1 MKGRDDIASVNQPGD
16 RIKLE
21 YRDDQGR
28 LLTPKEAFRQ
38 LSYRFHG
45 IEPSKKTKE
54 KRERQLQDRIEKK
67 KSKLQGNKVSGSS
80 FSTLVRGGNFES
92 QIKKSQQ
99 PFVSLDIQ

>member
-1 MKGRDDIASVNQPGD
+1 MGRKNDIKGRDDMASVNKPGD

-45 IEPSKKTKE
+45 RTVKNEGKT
-54 KRERQLQDRIEKK
+54 
-67 KSKLQGNKVSGSS
+67 
-80 FSTLVRGGNFES
+80 
-92 QIKKSQQ
+92 
-99 PFVSLDIQ
+99 

>member
-1 MKGRDDIASVNQPGD
+1 MRNQGEFNEKSSVLVGRKNDIKGRDDMASVNKPGD

-54 KRERQLQDRIEKK
+54 KRERQLQDRIEKRNPDYK
-67 KSKLQGNKVSGSS
+67 A
-80 FSTLVRGGNFES
+80 TR
-92 QIKKSQQ
+92 
-99 PFVSLDIQ
+99 